1 MKKVG
6 QVTLVCLS
14 IAFTA
19 YQKVLSDEPFFTFDF
34 MIFTVIAWLVGWQYD
49 TARENSKNARA
60 NEESYKTLIDAL
72 PEAVIIHRNTAIIYI
87 NQAAAQ
93 MWGAGRKEDV
103 IGKSL
108 YDFVAPEHVER
119 LLKDT
124 ENLPLNTFEVKVE
137 SQGVISFLE
146 LSSLMIVFGKNKAIL
161 SVIKDVTARQE
172 ETNRLLRKSEKLAL
186 LGQMAAGIAHE
197 IRNPLTSVKGFIQLI
212 KVNRREE
219 EYVSIVLDE
228 IDRINGIVGDLLVLA
243 KPRDL
248 VFIEQNMMLVLK
260 EVITMIQTQAD
271 ANNIMILEEYEPD
284 LPLSYRDKNQI
295 KQVFLNLLMNA
306 IEAMPDGGVIM
317 VKLKKEGEMVSIKI
331 IDEGIGIP
339 EERIPTLGEPFYTTK
354 DKGTG
359 LGLMICCKIIENHNG
374 LLTIQSKVL
383 EGTTVEIKIP
393 CSDKHY
399 KKQLSTLL

>member
-72 PEAVIIHRNTAIIYI
+72 PEAVIIHRNTAMIYI

-124 ENLPLNTFEVKVE
+124 ENQPLNTFEVKVE
-137 SQGVISFLE
+137 NQGVISFLE
-146 LSSLMIVFGKNKAIL
+146 LSSLKIVFGKNKAIL

-172 ETNRLLRKSEKLAL
+172 ETNRLLQKSEKLAL

-212 KVNRREE
+212 KVNQREE

-271 ANNIMILEEYEPD
+271 ASNIMILEEYEPD
-284 LPLSYRDKNQI
+284 LPLSHCDKNQI

-354 DKGTG
+354 EKGTG

-374 LLTIQSKVL
+374 LLTIKSKVL
-383 EGTTVEIKIP
+383 EGTTIEIKIP
-393 CSDKHY
+393 YSNKHY